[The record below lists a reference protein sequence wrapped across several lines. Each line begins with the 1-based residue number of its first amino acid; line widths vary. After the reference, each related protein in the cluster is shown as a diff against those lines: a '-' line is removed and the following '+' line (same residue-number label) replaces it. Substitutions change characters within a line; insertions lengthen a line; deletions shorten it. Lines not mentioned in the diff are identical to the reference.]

1 MKRMGKKSNDFSLLL
16 FDRDLT
22 EQYDWFIQTL
32 DEARGM
38 MSDRYKDVDEDTEI
52 DKTALLTVMMLEKL
66 LQYIEALVAY
76 CMACQKDNSRD
87 FTKKVLNYGNSEIG
101 DFIKNIE
108 NLSDTKLNNI
118 LAFVDSSDWM
128 SEKNKDQIERWMEK
142 SRNELRTM
150 LTELKYLYLFSVD
163 APLVEKI
170 EESLNKGI
178 ISEELNTVFK
188 IKEFS
193 LSENATIMKER
204 ADKWELSNGEK
215 IYIIKKEK
223 GKLNTYNKS
232 FWDTYHDFYNASKHG
247 GRWWMCEVRK
257 MDSDYRAIGIQ
268 WLQRDGSFSSECL
281 KLEDLNNMILDKTQK
296 CKKIMRV
303 LFHNQKL
310 RWMGNPSVNQ
320 DA

>member
-66 LQYIEALVAY
+66 LQDDKNLASA
-76 CMACQKDNSRD
+76 
-87 FTKKVLNYGNSEIG
+87 VLG